1 MTRASISA
9 QPQIRIF
16 PLMRNCMTNA
26 TRRTQS
32 KDCDAQPQL
41 KKSLLLTLYTW
52 MIIPNGQMG
61 EKRYDTVGQ
70 MFLPLISPVWEY
82 WRKRYLSILDTDYQ
96 MQKGTNLGAKMV
108 QHRKTLSKQSSVEFT
123 AETFLHGCEQDRD
136 QWREESFLPHPSQ
149 LKLKRTRRKSWQG
162 LEIIMI

>member
-1 MTRASISA
+1 
-9 QPQIRIF
+9 
-16 PLMRNCMTNA
+16 
-26 TRRTQS
+26 
-32 KDCDAQPQL
+32 
-41 KKSLLLTLYTW
+41 

-108 QHRKTLSKQSSVEFT
+108 
-123 AETFLHGCEQDRD
+123 
-136 QWREESFLPHPSQ
+136 
-149 LKLKRTRRKSWQG
+149 
-162 LEIIMI
+162 